1 MKPTSLIEALQDA
14 DMLEIDGLYAWQFDL
29 DTELL
34 AQISAGTAGSDSSA
48 KPLLQVH
55 CIDGRE
61 RRLWKF
67 SLASVQAARY
77 SEADDSWQITPS
89 SVSPPIVA
97 TTTRTTKGK
106 TRPEPWAFMT
116 AISCRI

>member
-14 DMLEIDGLYAWQFDL
+14 DMLEIDSLYAWQFDL

-34 AQISAGTAGSDSSA
+34 AQISAGTAGSDSAA

-61 RRLWKF
+61 RRQWTF
-67 SLASVQAARY
+67 SLAAVQAARY
-77 SEADDSWQITPS
+77 SEADDSWLIAGNDANHTLKCFAAYRGDNDEDDDEQDE
-89 SVSPPIVA
+89 A
-97 TTTRTTKGK
+97 
-106 TRPEPWAFMT
+106 
-116 AISCRI
+116 

>member
-77 SEADDSWQITPS
+77 SEADDSWQIEGNE
-89 SVSPPIVA
+89 VSHA
-97 TTTRTTKGK
+97 LKCFAAYRGDND
-106 TRPEPWAFMT
+106 EDDAGQDE
-116 AISCRI
+116 A

>member
-34 AQISAGTAGSDSSA
+34 AQISAGTAGSDSA
-48 KPLLQVH
+48 ARPVLQVH

-61 RRLWKF
+61 RRHWTF
-67 SLASVQAARY
+67 SLAAVQAARY
-77 SEADDSWQITPS
+77 SEADDSWLIAGSEVNHTLKCFAAYRGDNDEDDENDEGQDE
-89 SVSPPIVA
+89 A
-97 TTTRTTKGK
+97 
-106 TRPEPWAFMT
+106 
-116 AISCRI
+116 

>member
-34 AQISAGTAGSDSSA
+34 AQISAGTAGSDSAA

-67 SLASVQAARY
+67 SWRRCRLR
-77 SEADDSWQITPS
+77 
-89 SVSPPIVA
+89 A
-97 TTTRTTKGK
+97 TAKRTTAG
-106 TRPEPWAFMT
+106 
-116 AISCRI
+116 

>member
-34 AQISAGTAGSDSSA
+34 AQISAGTAGSDSAA
-48 KPLLQVH
+48 KPLLQVY

-77 SEADDSWQITPS
+77 SEADDSWLIEGS
-89 SVSPPIVA
+89 DVSHSLKCFA
-97 TTTRTTKGK
+97 AYRGDNDDNDD
-106 TRPEPWAFMT
+106 EQDEA
-116 AISCRI
+116 

>member
-14 DMLEIDGLYAWQFDL
+14 DMLEIDGLHAWQFDL

-34 AQISAGTAGSDSSA
+34 AQVSAGTDSADSAA

-67 SLASVQAARY
+67 SLAAVKSARHL
-77 SEADDSWQITPS
+77 EEDDSWLIEGNE
-89 SVSPPIVA
+89 VSHSLKCFA
-97 TTTRTTKGK
+97 AYRGDNDDDDDGQD
-106 TRPEPWAFMT
+106 EA
-116 AISCRI
+116 

>member
-67 SLASVQAARY
+67 SLASVQAARH
-77 SEADDSWQITPS
+77 SEEDDSWHLES
-89 SVSPPIVA
+89 DGVSHGLKCFA
-97 TTTRTTKGK
+97 
-106 TRPEPWAFMT
+106 AFRGDNDDDDDDEDE
-116 AISCRI
+116 A

>member
-1 MKPTSLIEALQDA
+1 
-14 DMLEIDGLYAWQFDL
+14 MLFRS
-29 DTELL
+29 
-34 AQISAGTAGSDSSA
+34 SAGSAGSDSAA

-77 SEADDSWQITPS
+77 SEADDSWLIEGS
-89 SVSPPIVA
+89 EVSHTLKCFA
-97 TTTRTTKGK
+97 AYRGDND
-106 TRPEPWAFMT
+106 EDDEGQDEA
-116 AISCRI
+116 